1 MKSVKYFIF
10 ILIAFTTTQAYSQS
24 NKKKSGQYVISISP
38 GMAYG
43 EASNEYTAASFY
55 GPHLN
60 FCIRK
65 RVIKLS
71 KNYNF
76 SSELHLGSQFAFLEN
91 DKKLYGYRVGQLV
104 FNFNALAGS
113 YPPNKKNPISF
124 PIGFFI
130 GPGIYLLNGGY
141 NTADIGPLFN
151 LGFRFKMSKT
161 YFFDLRFFGAFTV
174 FGETA
179 IGGASLQFPIML
191 RKTSGGK

>member
-1 MKSVKYFIF
+1 MS
-10 ILIAFTTTQAYSQS
+10 LS
-24 NKKKSGQYVISISP
+24 
-38 GMAYG
+38 
-43 EASNEYTAASFY
+43 
-55 GPHLN
+55 

-65 RVIKLS
+65 RIIKLS

-76 SSELHLGSQFAFLEN
+76 SFDFHLGSQYAFFEN
-91 DKKLYGYRVGQLV
+91 DKKLYGSQYGQLV

-113 YPPNKKNPISF
+113 YPPNKKNPVSF

-130 GPGIYLLNGGY
+130 GPGLYIVNGGY
-141 NTADIGPLFN
+141 GTQDIGPLLN
-151 LGFRFKMSKT
+151 LGIRIKLSKT
-161 YFFDLRFFGAFTV
+161 YFFDTRFFAAFTV